1 MLTPFVSSERLSL
14 LGLIILGEGFNGV
27 GEQLNKLSPGYKVVD
42 TQGVQT
48 EAGGWSG
55 FTILQICS
63 TVALI
68 VLLFWGYFRRATKHF
83 PAPRLLA
90 LVWAYLHI
98 VIHAAS
104 AVVVVGMKRC
114 VLLVARFA
122 AGNYADCAPN
132 SLAQDHLS
140 WQYVRGVGSIPGESA
155 ALSTA
160 RRVSLLYG
168 RDTTS
173 LVLKLTGPVAASG
186 PPTTL
191 PSLINTTNRTY
202 RRLLLSSWCA
212 PTTVLESLLP

>member
-42 TQGVQT
+42 TQGVQI

-114 VLLVARFA
+114 VPRSRFCCRPIMLTALPILSPRIISLGNTYEALARFLE
-122 AGNYADCAPN
+122 NPQRYLP
-132 SLAQDHLS
+132 QD
-140 WQYVRGVGSIPGESA
+140 G
-155 ALSTA
+155 
-160 RRVSLLYG
+160 
-168 RDTTS
+168 
-173 LVLKLTGPVAASG
+173 
-186 PPTTL
+186 
-191 PSLINTTNRTY
+191 
-202 RRLLLSSWCA
+202 
-212 PTTVLESLLP
+212 